1 MSATGLEASGG
12 TRLRTVLRRLLFSE
26 YLVLYLTVI
35 YFAAIVPFI
44 PQIASL
50 ESLGN
55 ILNDMLPLLVVAIGQ
70 TFVLIVAG
78 IDLSVTAVIAMASV
92 AGASVMSGDG
102 GYLAG
107 SPLAVPAALMVMV
120 GVGAAI
126 GAVNGLCI
134 TRFAMPPFIVTLT
147 MMMFFSGA
155 AIWFTTFHTDTSSI
169 ANLPPAFVVIGQGDI
184 AGIPN
189 SLWVAL
195 AVGLFGH
202 VLLSRTVLGQQLY
215 AIGLSPRTASV
226 SGVPVRRC
234 ILLAFVI
241 SGICASLSSVLYT
254 GRLETGT
261 PILGQNMLLDII
273 GAVVIGGT
281 SLFGGKGKIVW
292 TVFGVLFLV
301 VIDTSLKMM
310 GLSLF
315 FVFAIKGAVILLAAV
330 IDATRTR
337 IQARG
342 G

>member
-1 MSATGLEASGG
+1 M
-12 TRLRTVLRRLLFSE
+12 LRRLLFSE

-107 SPLAVPAALMVMV
+107 SPLAVPAALIVMV

-126 GAVNGLCI
+126 GAINGFCI

-155 AIWFTTFHTDTSSI
+155 AIWFTTFHTTTSSI

-195 AVGLFGH
+195 AVGLFSH

-241 SGICASLSSVLYT
+241 SGICASLSSMLYT